1 MDNSEFIKKQL
12 LSLQEAFDRFGYIE
26 VNTSPVKNFS
36 VLEDF
41 TDEELANELCRRSKL
56 GKELE

>member
-12 LSLQEAFDRFGYIE
+12 LSLQEAFERFGDMQI
-26 VNTSPVKNFS
+26 NTPPVKNFS
-36 VLEDF
+36 VLEEF
-41 TDEELANELCRRSKL
+41 TDEELANELCRRSNL